1 MLINPYLSKINT
13 HLIKH
18 IATFC
23 MLVLLAG
30 CQNDKKKAR
39 HKAKIIENAN
49 IVDGYIG
56 IFTSSNQDNNKN
68 NANAVSTD
76 IGSNRSY
83 PATSNGGID
92 DHGFDN
98 APVKIQIKRNERPG
112 GYEINVVGYVF
123 ANMQGQIRR
132 LGNNTV
138 QFDFALPN
146 GPGYMILDN
155 VTNIHPDGRIDIGEK
170 LCNLTGQ
177 TAVSF
182 QITRPSDMSVEVVDL
197 GKAKLD
203 NDNLTQQQYY
213 APQAIMQP
221 VSNMQM
227 QQQAPQQPQ
236 GHMIQQPQAQHMI
249 QQPQVQQQIMP
260 QYQAQPIQNPVTYQ
274 PQNIVQP
281 QQMQQMHPQ
290 QQIQQAQQ
298 MHPH

>member
-1 MLINPYLSKINT
+1 
-13 HLIKH
+13 
-18 IATFC
+18 

-39 HKAKIIENAN
+39 HKAKIVENAK
-49 IVDGYIG
+49 IEDGYIG
-56 IFTSSNQDNNKN
+56 IFTSSNQDNGKN
-68 NANAVSTD
+68 NANSAITD
-76 IGSNRSY
+76 MGSNRFYSD
-83 PATSNGGID
+83 TSNAGID

-98 APVKIQIKRNERPG
+98 PPVKIQIKRNERPG

-138 QFDFALPN
+138 QFDFAVPN

-155 VTNIHPDGRIDIGEK
+155 VTGIHPDGRIDIGEK
-170 LCNLTGQ
+170 ICNLTGQ

-197 GKAKLD
+197 GKRKLD
-203 NDNLTQQQYY
+203 NDNLMQQQYY

-221 VSNMQM
+221 VSNIQM
-227 QQQAPQQPQ
+227 QQQMPPQQPQ
-236 GHMIQQPQAQHMI
+236 GYMIPQPQYQAQQMI
-249 QQPQVQQQIMP
+249 HQPQVQQQVMP

-274 PQNIVQP
+274 PQNIAQP
-281 QQMQQMHPQ
+281 
-290 QQIQQAQQ
+290 QQAQQ
-298 MHPH
+298 MPPQQPPQYRQS